1 MGIHTAR
8 YKTLAFGTSTLFTGV
23 ARVLAAIVVGYV
35 SPEGYTLFL
44 SVSFLVGSGVT
55 G

>member
-1 MGIHTAR
+1 MKAR
-8 YKTLAFGTSTLFTGV
+8 HVKRPKQLTGDS

-44 SVSFLVGSGVT
+44 SVSFLVGFAVT